1 MGLQASHHARIK
13 TDSFSTQLGYSAEAR
28 TVLVILLAA
37 VDKSSTRKGVIRRD
51 AARGD
56 WEGMLR
62 AGQSGSRETGAGQG
76 DQTSGAAPIDALPQA
91 SFSIS

>member
-1 MGLQASHHARIK
+1 MPGLKQTHLALSSVTLLR
-13 TDSFSTQLGYSAEAR
+13 LAR